1 MRYQSPISNPLSQ
14 YWEEEFVF
22 GSPNKLWKDFLTR
35 LKYLGGEYIIANV
48 ILTYSVCSNALTIK
62 PLLNSISL
70 LYRIYGF
77 KWGIKRAI
85 DIVGTFIGIILLLPV
100 FAIVS
105 IAIKLDSPGPVFFR
119 QGRIGKNRRRTSRRI
134 MSISGIQDQRS
145 EDRRK
150 TPRFGKPFIIFKFR
164 TMHRD
169 AEKHTG
175 PVWASKNDPRIT
187 RVGAF
192 LRATR
197 IDEFPQ
203 LFNILKGEMSVVG
216 PRPEREFFITALRNN
231 IDSYDDRLLVRPGL
245 TGLAQVN
252 HKYDESE
259 TDTKVKVGYD
269 LDYIKKLTILNDLK
283 IIIKTV
289 FVVFAAKGM

>member
-22 GSPNKLWKDFLTR
+22 GSPNRLWKDILTR
-35 LKYLGGEYIIANV
+35 LKYLGGEYIIANG
-48 ILTYSVCSNALTIK
+48 ILIYSIYSNALKIK
-62 PLLNSISL
+62 PLVNSISL

-85 DIVGTFIGIILLLPV
+85 DIVGAFIGIVLLLPFFV
-100 FAIVS
+100 LVS
-105 IAIKLDSPGPVFFR
+105 IAIKLDSSGPVFFR
-119 QGRIGKNRRRTSRRI
+119 QERIGKNRRRTNRRV
-134 MSISGIQDQRS
+134 MDVSDIQNKRL

-150 TPRFGKPFIIFKFR
+150 TPRFGRPFTIFKFR
-164 TMHRD
+164 TMRHD

-203 LFNILKGEMSVVG
+203 LFNILKGEMSLVG
-216 PRPEREFFITALRNN
+216 PRPEREHFITNLRNN

-245 TGLAQVN
+245 TGLAQVE

-259 TDTKVKVGYD
+259 SDTKVKVGYD
-269 LDYIKKLTILNDLK
+269 INYINELTIFRDVR
-283 IIIKTV
+283 IIAKTV
-289 FVVFAAKGM
+289 FVVLSAKGM

>member
-22 GSPNKLWKDFLTR
+22 GSPNRLWKDILTR
-35 LKYLGGEYIIANV
+35 LKYLGGEYIIANG
-48 ILTYSVCSNALTIK
+48 ILIYSIYSNALKIK
-62 PLLNSISL
+62 PLVNSISL

-77 KWGIKRAI
+77 KWGIKRTI
-85 DIVGTFIGIILLLPV
+85 DIVGAFIGIVLLLPFFV
-100 FAIVS
+100 LVS
-105 IAIKLDSPGPVFFR
+105 IAIKLDSSGPVFFR
-119 QGRIGKNRRRTSRRI
+119 QERIGKNRRRTNRRV
-134 MSISGIQDQRS
+134 MDVSDIQNKRL

-150 TPRFGKPFIIFKFR
+150 TPRFGRPFTIFKFR
-164 TMHRD
+164 TMRHD

-203 LFNILKGEMSVVG
+203 LFNILKGEMSLVG
-216 PRPEREFFITALRNN
+216 PRPEREHFITNLRNN

-245 TGLAQVN
+245 TGLAQVE

-259 TDTKVKVGYD
+259 SDTKVKVGYD
-269 LDYIKKLTILNDLK
+269 INYINELTIFRDVR
-283 IIIKTV
+283 IIAKTV
-289 FVVFAAKGM
+289 FVVLSAKGM

>member
-22 GSPNKLWKDFLTR
+22 GSPNKLWKDILTR
-35 LKYLGGEYIIANV
+35 LKYLGGEYIIANG
-48 ILTYSVCSNALTIK
+48 ILIYSIYSNALKIK
-62 PLLNSISL
+62 PLVNSISL

-85 DIVGTFIGIILLLPV
+85 DIVGAFIGIVLLLPFFV
-100 FAIVS
+100 LVS
-105 IAIKLDSPGPVFFR
+105 IAIKLDSTGPVFFR
-119 QGRIGKNRRRTSRRI
+119 QERIGKNRRRTNRRV
-134 MSISGIQDQRS
+134 MDVSDIQNKRL

-150 TPRFGKPFIIFKFR
+150 TPRFGRPFTIFKFR
-164 TMHRD
+164 TMRHD

-203 LFNILKGEMSVVG
+203 LFNILKGEMSLVG
-216 PRPEREFFITALRNN
+216 PRPEREHFITNLRNN
-231 IDSYDDRLLVRPGL
+231 INSYDDRLLVRPGL
-245 TGLAQVN
+245 TGLAQVE

-259 TDTKVKVGYD
+259 SDTKVKVGYD
-269 LDYIKKLTILNDLK
+269 INYINELTIFKDVR

-289 FVVFAAKGM
+289 FVVLSAKGM